1 MSVRRCALWALVC
14 LACIVLLIAPALW
27 NGFPLLQYDTG
38 GYLAPWYEGRLETN
52 RPVAYGLLLIAGR
65 PLEFWPVLVVQS
77 ALTVWVLALVLRA
90 HKLGGRPLLLL
101 GIVAALSVFTTLPW
115 LTAILLT
122 DIFAGLSVLAL
133 YLLLLRDDALRQ
145 GERIGLVL
153 LAAYAAATHSGTL
166 AMLIALTVCAVVI
179 AFIWPK
185 RLPPARL
192 TRAVAALV
200 LGAIIV
206 FASDAAVTK
215 RIGWPPGGFAL
226 SFGRML
232 QDGIVNRYLDD
243 HCPDPSLRL
252 CAYKTVLPRDP
263 DELFWGPRS
272 VFNKLG
278 RFKGMH
284 DEMRRIA
291 IASLEEYPLL
301 QIKSVIAETAEQ
313 LHRVRTGAGVVSWV
327 WDTYFTVEKIAP
339 EAVPAMK
346 AARQQHGLLSFDA
359 INLLHM
365 PLAWLA
371 MMLLPAIAWLEWR
384 RAGFTEIATLAVT
397 VTLAILGNAAVFGVL
412 ATAHD
417 RYGARI
423 VWLAG
428 LTCMLALAHV
438 LANPAVRD
446 KP

>member
-1 MSVRRCALWALVC
+1 
-14 LACIVLLIAPALW
+14 
-27 NGFPLLQYDTG
+27 
-38 GYLAPWYEGRLETN
+38 
-52 RPVAYGLLLIAGR
+52 
-65 PLEFWPVLVVQS
+65 
-77 ALTVWVLALVLRA
+77 
-90 HKLGGRPLLLL
+90 
-101 GIVAALSVFTTLPW
+101 VFTTLPW
-115 LTAILLT
+115 LTAVLLT
-122 DIFAGLSVLAL
+122 DIFAGLGVLAL
-133 YLLLLRDDALRQ
+133 YLLLLRDDTLHQ

-153 LAAYAAATHSGTL
+153 LVAYAAATHSGTL
-166 AMLIALTVCAVVI
+166 AMLLALTVCAVLV
-179 AFIWPK
+179 AFIWPTG
-185 RLPPARL
+185 LPPARL
-192 TRAVAALV
+192 TRAVATLV

-243 HCPDPSLRL
+243 HCPDPTVRL
-252 CAYKTVLPRDP
+252 CAYKNALPRDP
-263 DELFWGPRS
+263 DELFWGPHS

-278 RFKGMH
+278 RFQGMH

-291 IASLEEYPLL
+291 MESLAYYPLL

-313 LHRVRTGAGVVSWV
+313 LHRARTGAGVVSWV

-346 AARQQHGLLSFDA
+346 AARQQRGLLSFQA
-359 INLLHM
+359 INRVHV
-365 PLAWLA
+365 PLAFLA
-371 MMLLPAIAWLEWR
+371 MALLPAIAWLGWR
-384 RAGFTEIATLAVT
+384 RAGFAEVGALAAAVA
-397 VTLAILGNAAVFGVL
+397 LAILANAAVFGVL

-428 LTCMLALAHV
+428 LTCMIALAHV
-438 LANPAVRD
+438 LAKPAVRD